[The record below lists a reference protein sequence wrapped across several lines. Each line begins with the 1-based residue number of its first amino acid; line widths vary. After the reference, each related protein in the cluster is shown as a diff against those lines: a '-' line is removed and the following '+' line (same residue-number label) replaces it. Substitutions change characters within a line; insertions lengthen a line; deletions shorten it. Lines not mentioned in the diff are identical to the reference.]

1 MQNILNYSRIN
12 PVKETRLPNLSQFWK
27 QQFTFCLVIFVCLF
41 LLLAPKSALS
51 ATQNI
56 SFNCAA
62 NSYQA
67 PSVPG
72 DILVITLTA
81 ACKTQNTNYGTNV
94 TLNSIVSS
102 TGVSKTIA
110 TSTLYSV
117 GDVFTYTV
125 GTAVGTNTH
134 AGSVQQYSWQLTRLW
149 CLCATPSIPNV
160 TAISPTSGSANGGTS
175 VTITSSSSRS
185 FQTIGTGGVWVSV
198 VTGVTIGGVAVR
210 SYSVTSDTT
219 LTAVTPEGSVGT
231 ASVVVTNTVGSNS
244 ANTLYT
250 YVEPPT
256 ATSNSTSAQ
265 NLTLTGA
272 MTNITPLT
280 GSGGTAP
287 LTYYVSSGTLPSG
300 ISLNATTGVI
310 SGTPT
315 ATYSTANVVIAVK
328 DANNI
333 SAATTASVSFTVVA
347 RPTAVSNS
355 NS

>member
-27 QQFTFCLVIFVCLF
+27 QRFTFGLVIFVCLF

-62 NSYQA
+62 NSFQA
-67 PSVPG
+67 PTAPG

-81 ACKTQNTNYGTNV
+81 ACKTPPSNSSWGYGRNL

-102 TGVSKTIA
+102 TGVTKSIA
-110 TSTLYSV
+110 YSTTYSI

-125 GTAVGTNTH
+125 GSNISDSTTFTNTM
-134 AGSVQQYSWQLTRLW
+134 ASFYNTANDAYGVYAR
-149 CLCATPSIPNV
+149 TPNIP
-160 TAISPTSGSANGGTS
+160 TITSISPTSGSENGNTS
-175 VTITSSSSRS
+175 VTITGTS
-185 FQTIGTGGVWVSV
+185 FVLPGINSVSTSL
-198 VTGVTIGGVAVR
+198 VTSVTIGGVPVQ
-210 SYSVTSDTT
+210 SYLVN
-219 LTAVTPEGSVGT
+219 TAGTHASATITVVTPPGTAGT

-250 YVEPPT
+250 YVAPPT
-256 ATSNSTSAQ
+256 ATSNSPAAQ

-287 LTYYVSSGTLPSG
+287 LTL
-300 ISLNATTGVI
+300 SLI
-310 SGTPT
+310 H
-315 ATYSTANVVIAVK
+315 I
-328 DANNI
+328 
-333 SAATTASVSFTVVA
+333 
-347 RPTAVSNS
+347 
-355 NS
+355 